1 MPKDYKHVLNKNAV
15 ETSGN
20 SIAPFFA
27 GVCAGLLVTTIVIFQ
42 FIKTELVEP
51 VTEEEEV
58 VTLEPEEE
66 KVSLAKLVEQD
77 QIEEPTYEFYKILPD
92 LEINVSEWDETISPV
107 EKTNPTITEPG
118 VYVLQVGS
126 FRKLEAADEV
136 KAKLALL
143 GINAD
148 IQRVVINGQDVFHR
162 VRVGPY
168 NTPDKL
174 EAAQS
179 RLIDNDLNFKLLKLT
194 VDQE

>member
-15 ETSGN
+15 ETGGN

-27 GVCAGLLVTTIVIFQ
+27 GVCAGLLVTTVVIFQ

-107 EKTNPTITEPG
+107 ENTNPTKTEPG